1 MGKSLAVALVVL
13 FSAVLTHA
21 QDLDPRCSDRT
32 AKGQFTCVIDKPG
45 VDRHETVYPSVQFM
59 PGDSVVIGAG
69 GCVQTGGF
77 GDTWKLYV
85 NPSGPDSDHLYHGL
99 IRIPTATPG
108 SGLVRIQ
115 DVINQN
121 LTVTGAGVPLPNL
134 VLHLGYEDDDYSD
147 NGYNEHDDGT
157 EDQCRNVKEA
167 QVRIVIT
174 RGAAPPPPP
183 GRFAFNLEW
192 NSAAP
197 GGFTLNPQWAW
208 QRRVENTGAI
218 PDTALCHNFSKTVQ
232 VIAPSGDP
240 EDVQVPDFADCTNQT
255 VLDNV
260 DQPDGFNAFAC
271 SFGHTNSFTGHL
283 NWFVV
288 TFEGK
293 AQWGDTSTDD
303 DYTFDFR
310 RDGDPLSVNGRPGL
324 HTEFDSEET
333 IDNFN
338 TFWWKLMKLAVD
350 DSAPA
355 AIYFDGQTILTGLY
369 GLDCEHDCKGELH
382 PLYAMATRLDN
393 FSNSTNELW
402 LMFVRNVGDE
412 GFCSRFLWDAG
423 FTSYTFRLPWR
434 DGMKSVEVV
443 WGEKDSR
450 FEGTDGTS
458 GPSISF
464 LPGPG
469 PEKGVYV
476 TFKLPPASQG
486 PLIDGA
492 LRLKWTGKPLVIGGT
507 GTSGT
512 AGVRSKV
519 DAGTMSARSTVTATN
534 ASEEIDEAEHRIRAA
549 IEQLPQANRQIVVK
563 ARTGVSARVVLR
575 PLPPGG
581 AAKKI
586 TSAPVTPLILIR
598 NGKKAGIAAQKQ
610 ARDAAQMRA
619 LCAATH
625 NAPAGLPP
633 ESCKAATVRDH
644 R

>member
-1 MGKSLAVALVVL
+1 
-13 FSAVLTHA
+13 
-21 QDLDPRCSDRT
+21 
-32 AKGQFTCVIDKPG
+32 
-45 VDRHETVYPSVQFM
+45 
-59 PGDSVVIGAG
+59 
-69 GCVQTGGF
+69 
-77 GDTWKLYV
+77 
-85 NPSGPDSDHLYHGL
+85 
-99 IRIPTATPG
+99 
-108 SGLVRIQ
+108 
-115 DVINQN
+115 
-121 LTVTGAGVPLPNL
+121 
-134 VLHLGYEDDDYSD
+134 
-147 NGYNEHDDGT
+147 
-157 EDQCRNVKEA
+157 
-167 QVRIVIT
+167 
-174 RGAAPPPPP
+174 
-183 GRFAFNLEW
+183 
-192 NSAAP
+192 
-197 GGFTLNPQWAW
+197 
-208 QRRVENTGAI
+208 
-218 PDTALCHNFSKTVQ
+218 
-232 VIAPSGDP
+232 
-240 EDVQVPDFADCTNQT
+240 
-255 VLDNV
+255 
-260 DQPDGFNAFAC
+260 
-271 SFGHTNSFTGHL
+271 
-283 NWFVV
+283 
-288 TFEGK
+288 
-293 AQWGDTSTDD
+293 
-303 DYTFDFR
+303 
-310 RDGDPLSVNGRPGL
+310 
-324 HTEFDSEET
+324 
-333 IDNFN
+333 
-338 TFWWKLMKLAVD
+338 
-350 DSAPA
+350 
-355 AIYFDGQTILTGLY
+355 
-369 GLDCEHDCKGELH
+369 
-382 PLYAMATRLDN
+382 
-393 FSNSTNELW
+393 
-402 LMFVRNVGDE
+402 
-412 GFCSRFLWDAG
+412 
-423 FTSYTFRLPWR
+423 
-434 DGMKSVEVV
+434 MKSVEVV